1 MNPKTSRRRLDVNL
15 DELDRII
22 AAAMQAPLSEAEGKT
37 LRTALH
43 AMADRLM
50 PRRSTEKTRAVLE
63 AANGEAV
70 QAGTGTTKPKPA
82 KGHGRHGAAAFTGAA
97 RVDIMHATL
106 HSGDHCPSCN
116 EGRVYRQKEPATLVR
131 IVGRAPLEATVFAME
146 RLRCNACL
154 QMFTAEKPEDVG
166 PEKFD
171 VTATA
176 TIALLKYSTGMPFN
190 RLARLEKQLGI
201 PLPAAT
207 QWELMEA
214 GAKEIRPA
222 LNELI
227 RQAAQGGVVHNDDTG
242 MRILKLARNP
252 DDKRTGT
259 FTSGIVSICGGQQ
272 IALYFTGPKHAGEN
286 LADVLKQREPGLP
299 PPIQMCDALSRN
311 TPKLTGIEI
320 LFCNCLAH
328 GRRQFTE
335 VAESFPEECRHV
347 LESLGAVYGFDAQTK
362 ARGMTAEERLQFHQT
377 HSGPV
382 MDELHKWMEAQF
394 AEHKT
399 EPNSG
404 LGKAFSYLLRYW
416 KKLTLF
422 LRQAGA
428 PVDNNIVERALKM
441 AIRNRKNA
449 LFYKTMNGAGVGDLF
464 MSLIHTCELNKINPF
479 DYLTELLRHPAG
491 LAESP
496 SRWMPWNYRTTLAGT
511 AIPAA
516 A

>member
-1 MNPKTSRRRLDVNL
+1 MKPTTSRRRLDVNV

-22 AAAMQAPLSEAEGKT
+22 TAAMQAPLSEADGNT
-37 LRTALH
+37 LRTAVH

-63 AANGEAV
+63 AAPGK
-70 QAGTGTTKPKPA
+70 AGRAATGTTKPDPI
-82 KGHGRHGAAAFTGAA
+82 KGHGRHGAAAYTGAA
-97 RVDIMHATL
+97 RVDIRHATL
-106 HSGDHCPSCN
+106 HSGDRCPACH
-116 EGRVYRQKEPATLVR
+116 EGRVYLQKEPATRVR
-131 IVGRAPLEATVFAME
+131 ITGRAPLEATVFAME

-154 QMFTAEKPEDVG
+154 QTFTAGKPEDMG

-201 PLPAAT
+201 PLPAST

-214 GAKEIRPA
+214 GATAIRPA

-227 RQAAQGGVVHNDDTG
+227 RQAAQGSVMHNDDTG
-242 MRILKLARNP
+242 MRILKLPRAP
-252 DDKRTGT
+252 GDKRTGT
-259 FTSGIVSICGGQQ
+259 FTSGIVSIRGEQQ

-286 LADVLKQREPGLP
+286 LADVLTQREPGLP

-320 LFCNCLAH
+320 LLCNCMAH

-335 VAESFPEECRHV
+335 VVESFPEECRHV
-347 LESLGAVYGFDAQTK
+347 LESLGAVYGFDAETK
-362 ARGMTAEERLQFHQT
+362 ARGMAAEERLQFHQA

-382 MDELHKWMEAQF
+382 MDELHKWIEAQF

-404 LGKAFSYLLRYW
+404 LGKAFSYLLRHW

-428 PVDNNIVERALKM
+428 PVDNNIVERSLKM
-441 AIRNRKNA
+441 AILNRKNA
-449 LFYKTMNGAGVGDLF
+449 LFYKTMNGAHVGDLF
-464 MSLIHTCELNKINPF
+464 MSLIHTCELNGVNPF
-479 DYLTELLRHPAG
+479 DYLTELLRHPPELAAG
-491 LAESP
+491 P
-496 SRWMPWNYRTTLAGT
+496 SHWMPWNYRETLERTTR
-511 AIPAA
+511 PVAA
-516 A
+516 